1 MSYKEKELEIIKSE
15 RDYDTMI
22 KTINISKTTDELI
35 YNAAQHMKISYE
47 EALELI
53 IHLGQNEIFL

>member
-22 KTINISKTTDELI
+22 KTINISKTKDR
-35 YNAAQHMKISYE
+35 
-47 EALELI
+47 
-53 IHLGQNEIFL
+53 